1 MNKKKK
7 PFIPLS
13 GDMMPFIHSLIDS
26 SPVSVKYDNSAVIY
40 EMCIVGD
47 RYMELSRDFSTN
59 DNKTIEV
66 EYNIFIYE
74 KDTKYEENVAT
85 MTVPANRR
93 IFMPSEQ
100 KIIDVFNA
108 CSKRVIQQE
117 MQLLQNKFILLSSEY
132 THN

>member
-1 MNKKKK
+1 
-7 PFIPLS
+7 
-13 GDMMPFIHSLIDS
+13 
-26 SPVSVKYDNSAVIY
+26 
-40 EMCIVGD
+40 MCIVGD
-47 RYMELSRDFSTN
+47 RYMELSRDFFTN
-59 DNKTIEV
+59 DNKTIKV

>member
-7 PFIPLS
+7 TFIPLS

-26 SPVSVKYDNSAVIY
+26 SPVSVKYDNVAVIY

-47 RYMELSRDFSTN
+47 RYMELSRDFFTN
-59 DNKTIEV
+59 DNKTIKV

-93 IFMPSEQ
+93 IFTPREQ

-108 CSKRVIQQE
+108 CSRRIIQQE
-117 MQLLQNKFILLSSEY
+117 MQLIQNKIMNLTADY

>member
-1 MNKKKK
+1 
-7 PFIPLS
+7 
-13 GDMMPFIHSLIDS
+13 MMPFIHSLIDS